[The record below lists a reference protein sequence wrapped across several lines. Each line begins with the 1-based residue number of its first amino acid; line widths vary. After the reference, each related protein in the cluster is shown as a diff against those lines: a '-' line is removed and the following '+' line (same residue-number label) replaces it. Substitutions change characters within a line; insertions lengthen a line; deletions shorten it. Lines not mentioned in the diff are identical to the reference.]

1 MVAKKRKSKRQTLQD
16 KYRIVKRVKEHKRK
30 LKKGAIVGHLN
41 KKKVRDSIPNAWP
54 YKEDLLKEIR
64 NAKEKMEENV
74 QRQKDKRK
82 EERVSIIYLWQLI
95 HTCKFYYFLLN

>member
-16 KYRIVKRVKEHKRK
+16 KFRIIKRTKEHKRK
-30 LKKGAIVGHLN
+30 LKKGVIVNHSN

-64 NAKEKMEENV
+64 AAKEKMEEAK
-74 QRQKDKRK
+74 QRQKDKRR
-82 EERVSIIYLWQLI
+82 EEVVS
-95 HTCKFYYFLLN
+95 